1 MDYQLKG
8 LILSHTLKSYDIT
21 PIEIANVLKVTMRY
35 YGDYKYKSPS
45 KRRRDR
51 LRKKRFLA
59 KCRKEPVLVPVP
71 FLEPGQSPHPVSLG
85 GPVLATIEAFLLKQ
99 VHEIEKQIREFC
111 ERQDWLAKEVEQAE
125 KEWEKVSIWVR
136 DLFDQRADLRV
147 EIGRMELELE
157 QLKEE
162 RDRVQWETSGLS
174 GAGQVAASS
183 VSGKSQGDSA
193 VPRASKKKKPKQ
205 KRHPGLPSQERQED
219 YKSI

>member
-8 LILSHTLKSYDIT
+8 LILNHTLKSYDIT
-21 PIEIANVLKVTMRY
+21 PIESANVLKVTMRF
-35 YGDYKYKSPS
+35 YGGYKYKIPS

-59 KCRKEPVLVPVP
+59 KFRKEPVLVPVP

-85 GPVLATIEAFLLKQ
+85 GPVLATMEAFLLKQ
-99 VHEIEKQIREFC
+99 VHESQEQIREFC
-111 ERQDWLAKEVEQAE
+111 ERQDWLAKEAEQAE

-162 RDRVQWETSGLS
+162 RDGVQWETSGLS
-174 GAGQVAASS
+174 GPGQVAASS
-183 VSGKSQGDSA
+183 VSGKSQGASP
-193 VPRASKKKKPKQ
+193 VPRASKK
-205 KRHPGLPSQERQED
+205 EET
-219 YKSI
+219 